1 MNLSLIKKEKK
12 LPMNLNDLNMD
23 LLLNPENAYLLKEL
37 KEEVFSISVRLK
49 NKMDSGVSVGE
60 IDAYR
65 GLYLSCQNAL
75 AIIDKLG

>member
-37 KEEVFSISVRLK
+37 KEEVFSISVQL
-49 NKMDSGVSVGE
+49 
-60 IDAYR
+60 
-65 GLYLSCQNAL
+65 
-75 AIIDKLG
+75 